1 MNNRTFM
8 VEFELPEVLSET
20 FISTIP
26 RHRFMVNKMLAEGVI
41 QAYSLAL
48 DRSRLWVIMRAES
61 ETALRGQIDRLPLAE
76 YMRPHIAELMFHNT
90 ASAVMHFSLN

>member
-1 MNNRTFM
+1 M

-26 RHRFMVNKMLAEGVI
+26 RHRFIVNKMLAEGVI

-48 DRSRLWVIMRAES
+48 DRSRLWVIMRAAS
-61 ETALRGQIDRLPLAE
+61 EAALREQIDRLPLAE
-76 YMRPHIAELMFHNT
+76 YMKPHIAELMFHNT

>member
-1 MNNRTFM
+1 MDNRTFM

-26 RHRFMVNKMLAEGVI
+26 RHRFVVNKMLAEGVI
-41 QAYSLAL
+41 QTYSLAL
-48 DRSRLWVIMRAES
+48 DRSRLWVTMRAPS
-61 ETALRGQIDRLPLAE
+61 EAALKEQINRLPLAD
-76 YMRPHIAELMFHNT
+76 YMKPHIVELMFHNT